1 MYRKVVI
8 HMISYKKLF
17 LLMEEKE
24 ITKEKLKNEI
34 GISSATMAKLAKNE
48 EVSLGIIKS
57 LCNYFDCQPGAIM
70 SYEKEIDENS
80 ILFRLKEE
88 MEMKLKGGLYHQ
100 TQIRLA
106 YNSNHM
112 EGSRLT
118 EDQTRS
124 IYETQTIGVTEG
136 HEKVDDIIETVN
148 HFRCFDYILSV
159 ADKELSE
166 EIMKHIHLLLKSGT
180 TDSQKEWFAVGDYKK
195 RPNMIGNMVET
206 THPSEVATEIKQ
218 LLKSYR
224 ENSNITFDDII
235 DFHYRFE
242 KIHPFQDGNGRV
254 GRLIM
259 FKECLKYNIPPFIM
273 EDKSQEYYK
282 RGLREYLTEKGF
294 LIETCRAAQDGYK
307 KLLKYFEY
315 I

>member
-1 MYRKVVI
+1 
-8 HMISYKKLF
+8 MISYEKLF
-17 LLMEEKE
+17 LMMEERE

-48 EVSLGIIKS
+48 EVAMSTIQS
-57 LCNYFDCQPGAIM
+57 LCDFFNCQPGAIL
-70 SYEKEIDENS
+70 SYAKEINKNS
-80 ILFRLKEE
+80 ILFQLREE
-88 MEMKLKGGLYHQ
+88 KDIKLKGGLYHQ
-100 TQIRLA
+100 TQVRLA

-124 IYETQTIGVTEG
+124 IYETQTIAVTEG
-136 HEKVDDIIETVN
+136 HEKIDDIIETVN

-166 EIMKHIHLLLKSGT
+166 DIMKHIHLLLKNGT

-195 RPNMIGNMVET
+195 RPNMIGDMIET
-206 THPSEVATEIKQ
+206 THPSKVASEIKQ

-224 ENSNITFDDII
+224 ENGNMMFEDII
-235 DFHYRFE
+235 DFHYKFE

-259 FKECLKYNIPPFIM
+259 FKECLKYNIPPFII
-273 EDKSQEYYK
+273 EDVSKDYYR
-282 RGLREYLTEKGF
+282 RGLKEYETEKGF
-294 LIETCRAAQDGYK
+294 LVETCRAAQDTYK
-307 KLLKYFEY
+307 KLLEYFEY

>member
-1 MYRKVVI
+1 
-8 HMISYKKLF
+8 MISYKKLF
-17 LLMEEKE
+17 LIMEERE
-24 ITKEKLKNEI
+24 ISKEKLKNET
-34 GISSATMAKLAKNE
+34 GISSATLAKLSKNE
-48 EVSLGIIKS
+48 DVSMATVQSICEYL
-57 LCNYFDCQPGAIM
+57 DCQPGAIL
-70 SYEKEIDENS
+70 SYEKKFDENS
-80 ILFRLKEE
+80 ALFRLREE

-100 TQIRLA
+100 TQIRFA
-106 YNSNHM
+106 YNSNHI

-124 IYETQTIGVTEG
+124 IYETHTIGDIEG

-166 EIMKHIHLLLKSGT
+166 EIIKKVHYILKSGT
-180 TDSQKEWFAVGDYKK
+180 
-195 RPNMIGNMVET
+195 MVET
-206 THPSEVATEIKQ
+206 TPPSKVPTEIKK
-218 LLKSYR
+218 LLTDYR
-224 ENSNITFDDII
+224 EMSNITFEDII

-259 FKECLKYNIPPFIM
+259 FKECLKNNIPPFVI
-273 EDKSQEYYK
+273 EDSAKDYYR
-282 RGLREYLTEKGF
+282 RGLNEYASEKGYLTE
-294 LIETCRAAQDGYK
+294 TCRLSQDNYK
-307 KLLKYFEY
+307 KLLEYFEY

>member
-1 MYRKVVI
+1 
-8 HMISYKKLF
+8 MISYKKLF
-17 LLMEEKE
+17 LMMEERE

-48 EVSLGIIKS
+48 EVSLAIIKS
-57 LCNYFDCQPGAIM
+57 LCNYFDCQPGAIL

-80 ILFRLKEE
+80 ILFRLQEE

-136 HEKVDDIIETVN
+136 HEKIDDIIETVN

-180 TDSQKEWFAVGDYKK
+180 TDSQKEWFAVGEYKK
-195 RPNMIGNMVET
+195 RPNMIGDMVET
-206 THPSEVATEIKQ
+206 THPSNVATEIKQ

-224 ENSNITFDDII
+224 ENSNITFEEII

-259 FKECLKYNIPPFIM
+259 FKECLKYNIPPFII

-294 LIETCRAAQDGYK
+294 LIETCRTAQDVYK

>member
-1 MYRKVVI
+1 
-8 HMISYKKLF
+8 MISYKKLF
-17 LLMEEKE
+17 LIMEERE
-24 ITKEKLKNEI
+24 ISKEKLKNET
-34 GISSATMAKLAKNE
+34 GISSATLAKLSKNE
-48 EVSLGIIKS
+48 DVSMATVQSICEYL
-57 LCNYFDCQPGAIM
+57 DCQPGAIL
-70 SYEKEIDENS
+70 SYEKNIDENS
-80 ILFRLKEE
+80 VIFRLREE

-100 TQIRLA
+100 TQIRFA
-106 YNSNHM
+106 YNSNHI

-124 IYETQTIGVTEG
+124 IYETHTIGDMEG

-166 EIMKHIHLLLKSGT
+166 EIIKKVHYILKSGT
-180 TDSQKEWFAVGDYKK
+180 
-195 RPNMIGNMVET
+195 MVET
-206 THPSEVATEIKQ
+206 TPPSKVPTEIKK
-218 LLKSYR
+218 LLTDYR
-224 ENSNITFDDII
+224 EMSNITFEDII

-259 FKECLKYNIPPFIM
+259 FKECLKNNIPPFVI
-273 EDKSQEYYK
+273 EDSAKDYYR
-282 RGLREYLTEKGF
+282 RGLNEYASEKGYLTE
-294 LIETCRAAQDGYK
+294 TCRLSQDNYK
-307 KLLKYFEY
+307 KLLEYFEY